1 MRRALLFIP
10 RLVQVVVC
18 VAVILVAEPL
28 LLMLDDEEDK
38 P

>member
-1 MRRALLFIP
+1 MKRALLFIP
-10 RLVQVVVC
+10 RLAQVIAC

-28 LLMLDDEEDK
+28 LLMLDNNEDK